1 MQAISTVVLL
11 RVGAHLL
18 DDGGGIGGRRVDRG
32 DDGERRAIRRE
43 ELRFGLWDGERRDN
57 RTDFRRT
64 RRRLRVAGAVVLG
77 ALGVAEQP
85 AGHGVDLL
93 VVLSGQT
100 VGIAE
105 DDDGGD
111 GVLRLTGKRL
121 LEHLARAHRLLIANA
136 RRGRVVIKGG
146 ELRRGEGENHGQ
158 RDPHADHD
166 PAGDFADAEVGEED
180 EGVTHRKQLLI
191 RY

>member
-1 MQAISTVVLL
+1 MALGSA
-11 RVGAHLL
+11 VGALIVATTVSVVPS
-18 DDGGGIGGRRVDRG
+18 D
-32 DDGERRAIRRE
+32 ERSCDLACGTVSGATTEPISV
-43 ELRFGLWDGERRDN
+43 G
-57 RTDFRRT
+57 T

-121 LEHLARAHRLLIANA
+121 LEELARAHRLLIANA
-136 RRGRVVIKGG
+136 RRGRVVIKGE
-146 ELRRGEGENHGQ
+146 ELRRGEGQNYGQ

-166 PAGDFADAEVGEED
+166 PAGDFADAKVGEED
-180 EGVTHRKQLLI
+180 EGVTHRNNS
-191 RY
+191 